1 MSRVLPALL
10 VLLAAAP
17 VAAAR
22 EALAALDGC
31 IAQLDWQRDMG
42 YARIAARCPDLASSL
57 AQSPYAAWL
66 PRGWDEP
73 GPGDKL
79 SLHGLEELR
88 TLLSGEARRGAA
100 SPLPQPAHLAGVL
113 AALTPAV
120 SEQRS
125 WWQRLTAWLREL
137 IATREQSGGGGSW
150 IDALLAQLRGSWT
163 RLLSLAALTLLAV
176 LAGAL
181 VLRELG
187 VTGLLRHA
195 PRRIASA
202 EAQLRAA
209 TEMDWRR
216 IEAAAPAEQPRLLLE
231 LISARLAQLERL
243 PPARALT
250 LRELLRA
257 AQLTDTA
264 DRARLAELAAA
275 CEQQRFSGRALAAE
289 ALRGALAR
297 GRELLAALLEA
308 PA

>member
-1 MSRVLPALL
+1 MSRLLPALL

-31 IAQLDWQRDMG
+31 IAQLDWQRDTG
-42 YARIAARCPDLASSL
+42 YTRIAARCPDLASSL

-66 PRGWDEP
+66 PRGWNEP

-88 TLLSGEARRGAA
+88 TLLAGESRRSAA
-100 SPLPQPAHLAGVL
+100 TPLPQPAHVAGVL
-113 AALTPAV
+113 AALAPPV
-120 SEQRS
+120 SGQRS
-125 WWQRLTAWLREL
+125 WWQRLTEWLREL
-137 IATREQSGGGGSW
+137 IATREQAGGGGSW
-150 IDALLAQLRGSWT
+150 IDTLLAQLRGSWT
-163 RLLSLAALTLLAV
+163 RLLSLAALSLLAL
-176 LAGAL
+176 LAGAI

-187 VTGLLRHA
+187 VAQLLRRA
-195 PRRIASA
+195 PGRSTAA
-202 EAQLRAA
+202 GAQLRAA
-209 TEMDWRR
+209 PQMDWRR

-250 LRELLRA
+250 LNELLRA

-275 CEQQRFSGRALAAE
+275 CERLRFSGRALPPE
-289 ALRGALAR
+289 TLSGALAR
-297 GRELLAALLEA
+297 GRELLAVLAEA